1 MTFKHVISN
10 IESLPPLSN
19 TPFIIRQ
26 IYSCGS
32 QNIDIIRLVKVIED
46 DAALAAN
53 ILKMINAPIY
63 GFSRKIASIAQAV
76 TLFGTDEIYGLVLK
90 YAVDKELKTDTEI
103 YGVDNKR
110 FNDICQLQSTL
121 MMQWYSRVDL
131 RHAQFMSPLA
141 LIMET
146 GKLVLANEVL
156 KSHYAKK
163 FEIGYRNA
171 KNVIKYEYS
180 LLGTTTY
187 YLSALLFEHW
197 MLEPLYVE
205 ILKGLDFETKVSPKV
220 KSYIDSLDVIRTAV
234 NPRNVLTKESIKEA
248 CEIVE
253 EMGLDAGDFEHI
265 ALRVKEKYNQI
276 LINRMRKK

>member
-1 MTFKHVISN
+1 MTFKHIISD

-19 TPFIIRQ
+19 TPFVIQQ

-63 GFSRKIASIAQAV
+63 GFSRKIASISQAV
-76 TLFGTDEIYGLVLK
+76 TLFGTDKIYGLVLS
-90 YAVDKELKTDTEI
+90 YAVDKQLKADTEI

-141 LIMET
+141 LIMES

-156 KSHYAKK
+156 KSHYASK
-163 FEIGYRNA
+163 FAIGYRNA
-171 KNVIKYEYS
+171 KNVIEYEYS

-187 YLSALLFEHW
+187 YLTALLFEHW
-197 MLEPLYVE
+197 MLEPLYVD
-205 ILKGLDFETKVSPKV
+205 ILKGLDFETDASPKV
-220 KSYIDSLDVIRTAV
+220 KSYIDSLDAVRAAV
-234 NPRNVLTKESIKEA
+234 NPRSVFTSGSIKEA

-253 EMGLDAGDFEHI
+253 DMGLDADDFEHI

-276 LINRMRKK
+276 LINRMIKK